1 MASSKNSKT
10 EHESEAADSS
20 KTANKAAKPRKEKH
34 LDKKKK
40 SIKKK
45 KLNNLDVYKD
55 DKAIVVPSS
64 STESHE
70 KFEEEER
77 LEDKTEITNGRTSA
91 IKPNKD
97 DKAIVVPSS
106 STESHEKFEEEER
119 LEDKTEITNGRTSA
133 IKPKKNKVRGT
144 KYDDGDEAEGK
155 GDAKGN
161 VFPMNRIRTIIRGQ
175 DLELRVSQEAI
186 FSINKAT
193 EMFLEQF
200 TRDSHATCVRDRKKS
215 LAYKHLSSVVSKQS
229 RFDFLSDFVPEKIKT
244 EDALREGNSSVNG
257 G

>member
-20 KTANKAAKPRKEKH
+20 KPANKAAKPRKEKH
-34 LDKKKK
+34 LDKKSKT
-40 SIKKK
+40 IKKK
-45 KLNNLDVYKD
+45 KLNSLDV
-55 DKAIVVPSS
+55 
-64 STESHE
+64 
-70 KFEEEER
+70 
-77 LEDKTEITNGRTSA
+77 
-91 IKPNKD
+91 NKD

-133 IKPKKNKVRGT
+133 IKPKKIKVKGI
-144 KYDDGDEAEGK
+144 KYDDEDEAEGK

-175 DLELRVSQEAI
+175 DLEFRVSQEAI
-186 FSINKAT
+186 FAINKAT

-215 LAYKHLSSVVSKQS
+215 LAYKHLSSVVSQQS
-229 RFDFLSDFVPEKIKT
+229 RYDFLSDFVPEKIKA
-244 EDALREGNSSVNG
+244 EDALRERNSSVNG